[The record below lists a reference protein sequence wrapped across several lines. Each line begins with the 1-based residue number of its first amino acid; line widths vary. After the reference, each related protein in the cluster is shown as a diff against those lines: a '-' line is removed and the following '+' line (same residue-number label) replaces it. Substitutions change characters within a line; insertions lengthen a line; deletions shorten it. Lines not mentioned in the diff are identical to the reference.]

1 MTRKVSI
8 KSFIN
13 IFIILISL
21 IITNAQDDR
30 YISIL
35 SVNDGKEI
43 EAGKTASLKFKFL
56 SQTSDKAFNFVLRD
70 DSKKVFE
77 KVGTVDNT
85 NFQFNKGNTYNV
97 DINIPEKLD
106 SDEYLLY
113 AYIDEENKV
122 SDSFTVKV
130 KSNSENKSSDNNENV
145 ISNNS
150 TLSNS
155 KAGSIGTSQP
165 NVATAGNS
173 NSSGNENSKMFNW
186 RNIIIIGSIIGVILI
201 IFIILFCFCVKN
213 DKKRNDNAWDLPPL
227 VSEPHLVSS
236 SSPINAIPL
245 QYKNNINQNLNGQQ
259 FISTM
264 TPGSPV
270 VLSNYNEGLTSN
282 EIMNQ
287 SNNIQ
292 SPPQAYTRDTV
303 YSNNVS
309 ESMKSPQDDEMS
321 SPSPS
326 YYFQAFKP
334 HQVYR
339 VLYDFQPSLPDEME
353 VQPGDI
359 IRTEETFEDGWAFG
373 INMTTGKQG
382 TFPMNCLEDDNVS
395 EGDSRSFVS
404 ERSHNRRT
412 SSLNPQNAQAIQ
424 MMLKNGGQNPKPYYM
439 SEIDNMKV

>member
-21 IITNAQDDR
+21 IITNAQDDK

-35 SVNDGKEI
+35 SVNGGKEI
-43 EAGKTASLKFKFL
+43 EAGKTASIKFKFL

-70 DSKKVFE
+70 ENKKVFI
-77 KVGTVDNT
+77 KVGTVDDT
-85 NFQFNKGNTYNV
+85 KFQFNKGNTYDI

-106 SDEYLLY
+106 FNEYLLY
-113 AYIDEENKV
+113 AYLDEENKV
-122 SDSFTVKV
+122 SDSFSVKV
-130 KSNSENKSSDNNENV
+130 KSNSDNESIDNNQNV
-145 ISNNS
+145 ISNN

-155 KAGSIGTSQP
+155 KSGSIGTSQP
-165 NVATAGNS
+165 NVSTAG
-173 NSSGNENSKMFNW
+173 NSSGNENSKVFNW
-186 RNIIIIGSIIGVILI
+186 SNIIIIGSIIGIILV
-201 IFIILFCFCVKN
+201 IFIVFCFCVKN
-213 DKKRNDNAWDLPPL
+213 GKKRNDDVWNLPPS

-245 QYKNNINQNLNGQQ
+245 QYKNNLNQNINGQQ

-264 TPGSPV
+264 SPGSPV
-270 VLSNYNEGLTSN
+270 GHSNYIEGLTSN
-282 EIMNQ
+282 NNVNQ

-292 SPPQAYTRDTV
+292 SPPQAYIHDTI
-303 YSNNVS
+303 YSNNLS
-309 ESMKSPQDDEMS
+309 ESMNSPQDDEIS

-326 YYFQAFKP
+326 YYYQTFKP

-424 MMLKNGGQNPKPYYM
+424 MMLKNDGQNTNYPKSYYM
-439 SEIDNMKV
+439 SEINNK